1 MNLPSISFL
10 KHVRIGQII
19 HLYGIL
25 VRISVPG
32 ANLSY
37 DQRQRSVNLE
47 MGAVLNKGYLLV
59 DHYITG
65 QKVWAVELGGDAAHL
80 VADVVSDV
88 VGQLAE
94 ERMQDGRLR
103 KCQALDVGVILA

>member
-37 DQRQRSVNLE
+37 DQRQRS
-47 MGAVLNKGYLLV
+47 GYLLV